1 MKLLKTTLLFG
12 GLLALA
18 MSLSAE
24 TALINV
30 NVPFAFV
37 AGGKTMPAGQYTIGE
52 PSSGGIL
59 LIRGNQPNA
68 TALVLAVNAGP
79 SSNNHAGVTFS
90 RRGSRG
96 RQLLAGGSGT
106 KDRCRSECGPAAQ
119 VSFVRRGP
127 GYSRIASFIS
137 EPTRRP

>member
-37 AGGKTMPAGQYTIGE
+37 AGGKTMPAGNYTIGQ
-52 PSSGGIL
+52 PSEGGVL
-59 LIRGNQPNA
+59 LIRCNQPNS
-68 TALVLAVNAGP
+68 TALVLALNSGP
-79 SSNNHAGVTFS
+79 NNNHAGVTFS
-90 RRGSRG
+90 RRGS
-96 RQLLAGGSGT
+96 AVVMSTIDIPGSGSYKLVAPEQKT
-106 KDRCRSECGPAAQ
+106 AAA
-119 VSFVRRGP
+119 VNVALPRK
-127 GYSRIASFIS
+127 
-137 EPTRRP
+137 

>member
-1 MKLLKTTLLFG
+1 MKLLKTALLFG

-52 PSSGGIL
+52 QSNGNFL
-59 LIRGNQPNA
+59 LIRGTQPNS
-68 TALVLAVNAGP
+68 TALVLAMNAGP
-79 SSNNHAGVTFS
+79 STSSHAGVSFS
-90 RRGSRG
+90 RRGATAVMSSVEIP
-96 RQLLAGGSGT
+96 GGSSYTLVFPEQKTGAGMSLALPS
-106 KDRCRSECGPAAQ
+106 K
-119 VSFVRRGP
+119 
-127 GYSRIASFIS
+127 
-137 EPTRRP
+137 